1 MKIEKGTIKELI
13 IQIIVYIAAAMIIWP
28 LLDFIID
35 ILIRKREFVYS
46 INNHIIEPIIFGI
59 IYGFIMWIIGKK
71 KIEK

>member
-13 IQIIVYIAAAMIIWP
+13 IQIIVYIVAAMIIWP

-35 ILIRKREFVYS
+35 ILIRKREFIYS